1 MKGVYAYMMIG
12 DRIKQLRIDAKMTQP
27 ELAKRLDVTRSAVA
41 TYENNSRQPSFQILI
56 RLAKI
61 FNVSTDYLLL
71 GNDNNLLDVEGLSGE
86 QRAIIVSLIKNF
98 KETND
103 IIRFDTK
110 LKKDLV
116 IKNRELE
123 RQLKKEGIE
132 NKE

>member
-1 MKGVYAYMMIG
+1 MMIG
-12 DRIKQLRIDAKMTQP
+12 DRIKQLRLDAKMTQP
-27 ELAKRLDVTRSAVA
+27 ELAKKLDVTRSAVA

-56 RLAKI
+56 RLAHI

-98 KETND
+98 RETND
-103 IIRFDTK
+103 IIRFDTR

-116 IKNRELE
+116 IKNREME
-123 RQLKKEGIE
+123 RQLKKYE
-132 NKE
+132 

>member
-1 MKGVYAYMMIG
+1 MMIG

-71 GNDNNLLDVEGLSGE
+71 GNDNNWLDVEGLSGE

>member
-1 MKGVYAYMMIG
+1 MMIG
-12 DRIKQLRIDAKMTQP
+12 DRIKQLRLDAKMTQP

-41 TYENNSRQPSFQILI
+41 AYENNSRQPSFQILI
-56 RLAKI
+56 RLAHV

-98 KETND
+98 RETND
-103 IIRFDTK
+103 IIRFDIR

-116 IKNRELE
+116 IKNREME

>member
-1 MKGVYAYMMIG
+1 MMIG
-12 DRIKQLRIDAKMTQP
+12 DRIKQLRLDAKMTQP
-27 ELAKRLDVTRSAVA
+27 ELAQKLDVTRSAVA

-56 RLAKI
+56 RLAHI

-98 KETND
+98 RETND
-103 IIRFDTK
+103 IIRFDTR

-116 IKNRELE
+116 IKNREME

-132 NKE
+132 NRE

>member
-1 MKGVYAYMMIG
+1 MMIG

-27 ELAKRLDVTRSAVA
+27 ELAQKLDVTRSAVA